1 MNRLPDSLD
10 SRTDE
15 LEQTREF
22 EKVIDLLNSWC
33 QYRTKLH
40 LGIFHEFYM
49 VRFEGWIIKDK
60 PGYYFQPEGGNTS
73 VTVVFFADPVRPYRI
88 RDIGGRTSLT
98 LGEISPTG
106 SALML
111 TENVDEL
118 IEYAMHLRPIA

>member
-1 MNRLPDSLD
+1 MNRMPDSLD

-22 EKVIDLLNSWC
+22 EKVLELLNSWC
-33 QYRTKLH
+33 QYHTKLH

-49 VRFEGWIIKDK
+49 VRFEGWITPDK
-60 PGYYFQPEGGNTS
+60 PGYFFQPEGGQTS
-73 VTVVFFADPVRPYRI
+73 VSVVFFADPTKPYRI
-88 RDIGGRTSLT
+88 RDIGGRISLT

-118 IEYAMHLRPIA
+118 IQYAMHLRPIA